1 MGNTESTD
9 CVNCIHRKKKKKKK
23 KTFKKINF
31 YDIDVTK
38 PPFPCNPPDEPI
50 DVKYDLL

>member
-9 CVNCIHRKKKKKKK
+9 CVNCIHRREKKK
-23 KTFKKINF
+23 KTFKKIIF

-38 PPFPCNPPDEPI
+38 PPFPPNPPPEPT
-50 DVKYDLL
+50 DVKYALL